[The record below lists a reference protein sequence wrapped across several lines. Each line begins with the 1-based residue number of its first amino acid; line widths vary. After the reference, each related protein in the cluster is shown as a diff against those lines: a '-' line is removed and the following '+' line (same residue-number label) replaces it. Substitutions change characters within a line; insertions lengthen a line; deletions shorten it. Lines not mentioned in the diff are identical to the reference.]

1 MSQGIRSIAFWAGIG
16 LLVVLSALGLQS
28 ALDLDGAQNAG
39 QQVATATQFGYA
51 VAGVVG
57 AGALVRRL
65 PWALGVV
72 WLWAGLV
79 TLTGGLAPVVWGGSG
94 LAAGLAAGL
103 LSSAMAALVIWLST
117 RRVA

>member
-1 MSQGIRSIAFWAGIG
+1 MSQVMRSIAFWTGII

-28 ALDLDGAQNAG
+28 ALELDPAETAG

-51 VAGVVG
+51 LAGVVG
-57 AGALVRRL
+57 AGALVRRR

-72 WLWAGLV
+72 WLWAGLL
-79 TLTGGLAPVVWGGSG
+79 TLTGGLAPIVWGGSA

-103 LSSAMAALVIWLST
+103 ASGAMAALVIWMTT
-117 RRVA
+117 RRAA